1 MLGRIYIIQSPYTD
15 EVYIGSTI
23 QTLEERFRDHK
34 KPSNDTFSYLVID
47 EGDPYIELLEEVKVI
62 DKDELC
68 FYEQQYLELYRDVAV
83 NKMFAFGYLSEKDK
97 KYNEKMKYKVEC
109 PCGSEI
115 VKRGMCIHIKT
126 QKHLKYL
133 ENVAQE

>member
-1 MLGRIYIIQSPYTD
+1 MIGRIYLLQSPYTD
-15 EVYIGSTI
+15 KVYIGSTI
-23 QTLEERFRDHK
+23 QTLRERFRMHK
-34 KPSNDTFSYLVID
+34 KPSNETSSYLVTD
-47 EGDPYIELLEEVKVI
+47 EGDSFIELLEEVKVI

-83 NKMFAFGYLSEKDK
+83 NKKFAFGYLSERDK
-97 KYNEKMKYKVEC
+97 KYREKVKYKVEC
-109 PCGSEI
+109 PCGSTVI
-115 VKRGMCIHIKT
+115 KRGMCDHIKT